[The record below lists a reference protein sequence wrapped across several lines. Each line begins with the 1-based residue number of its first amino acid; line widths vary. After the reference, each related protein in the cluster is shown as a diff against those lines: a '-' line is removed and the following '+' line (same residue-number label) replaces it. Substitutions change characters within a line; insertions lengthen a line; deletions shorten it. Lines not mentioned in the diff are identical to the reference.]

1 MKRIELLAPAKNIE
15 SAIAAVDYGADALY
29 IGGAKFGAR
38 HAAGNSVEDIAR
50 VVEYAH
56 QYGVKVHST
65 LNTLLFNNELDAAHE
80 QALELIS
87 TGIDALIV
95 QDMALTRM
103 QLPIELHASTQMC
116 NFTVEGIKFLEEC
129 GFTRVVLERALS
141 LEQITNIRKATNVEL
156 EAFVHGAICV
166 SHSGRCFLSRSI
178 SSRSGNRGECSQ
190 PCRQTYDLVDEAGKK
205 IISNKHL
212 LSVKDLNL
220 TSQLGAMIDAG
231 VCSFKVEGR
240 LKEIGY
246 TKNIVAH
253 YRTALDQA
261 LSLRPEYS
269 RSSVGVS
276 QLDFTPNPSK
286 SFTRGESEY
295 LFSGQSD
302 NLASFD
308 TPKAVGEKIG
318 VIEAV
323 RADKLYIKGM
333 TQLKAGDGVC
343 FVTDQ
348 GLVGT
353 NINVANSE
361 WVIPNRIDGATR
373 GATLYRNF
381 DKAFNDLLERSRTRR
396 TIDADANV
404 KITPTQITVSYCD
417 IERNSVTITRDGNFE
432 AAQNVEKMESVL
444 NTQLS
449 KSGDTIFKV
458 VSVNIEGDI
467 LFIPSSLLAEIRRE
481 ALEELRKLRIDR
493 VNRPKHFSENRE
505 ARYPITALTAEN
517 NVTNHIAEEFYR
529 DHGVE
534 TVVKGWDIS
543 DNLDGARVMQS
554 SYCIRREIG
563 ECLKRGSRLRSELYI
578 QRGALRY
585 RLEFD
590 CKNCQMNI
598 YTIKNE

>member
-15 SAIAAVDYGADALY
+15 SAVAAVDYGADALY

-65 LNTLLFNNELDAAHE
+65 LNTLLFDNELDAARD

-116 NFTVEGIKFLEEC
+116 NFTAEGVKFLEEC
-129 GFTRVVLERALS
+129 GFARVVLERALS
-141 LEQITNIRKATNVEL
+141 LEQIINIRKATNIEL

-190 PCRQTYDLVDEAGKK
+190 PCRQTYDLIDEAGKK

-240 LKEIGY
+240 LKDIGY

-253 YRTALDQA
+253 YRTALDKA
-261 LSLRPEYS
+261 LSQRPSYE
-269 RSSVGVS
+269 RSSIGNS
-276 QLDFTPNPSK
+276 QFDFTPNPSK

-295 LFSGQSD
+295 LFSGQSN

-308 TPKAVGEKIG
+308 TPKAVGERVGI
-318 VIEAV
+318 IESV

-333 TQLKAGDGVC
+333 SQLKAGDGVC

-353 NINVANSE
+353 NINVATSE
-361 WVIPNRIDGATR
+361 WIVPTRMDGATK
-373 GATLYRNF
+373 GAVLYRNF

-396 TIDADANV
+396 TIDVEANV
-404 KITPTQITVSYCD
+404 QITPTQITVSYCD
-417 IERNSVTITRDGNFE
+417 IEKNSVSVTRSGNFE
-432 AAQNVEKMESVL
+432 AAQNTEKMENVF

-458 VSVNIEGDI
+458 VNVNIEGDI
-467 LFIPSSLLAEIRRE
+467 LFAPSSLLADIRRE
-481 ALEELRKLRIDR
+481 ALEELRKLRIAK
-493 VNRPKHFSENRE
+493 VAPHKHFSENRE
-505 ARYPITALTAEN
+505 ARYPISALTAEN
-517 NVTNHIAEEFYR
+517 NVTNHLAEEFYR

-534 TVVKGWDIS
+534 SITKGWDIS
-543 DNLDGARVMQS
+543 ENLNGARVMQS

-563 ECLKRGSRLRSELYI
+563 ECLKQGSKLRSELYI
-578 QRGALRY
+578 QRGVSRY

-598 YTIKNE
+598 YTI